1 MKSMGENKLHLFE
14 LTGDEW
20 MDLTTQK
27 RGLNWANIESGAF
40 KDACRVRTI
49 FLRLLGNTYSASRPL
64 HNRIMLGS
72 MKLPAMVSYSV
83 RLVTTLRA
91 KKEALFLH
99 MLGGLNLF

>member
-1 MKSMGENKLHLFE
+1 MAQKDKMKNMGENKLHLFE

-49 FLRLLGNTYSASRPL
+49 SSFVY
-64 HNRIMLGS
+64 
-72 MKLPAMVSYSV
+72 
-83 RLVTTLRA
+83 
-91 KKEALFLH
+91 
-99 MLGGLNLF
+99 